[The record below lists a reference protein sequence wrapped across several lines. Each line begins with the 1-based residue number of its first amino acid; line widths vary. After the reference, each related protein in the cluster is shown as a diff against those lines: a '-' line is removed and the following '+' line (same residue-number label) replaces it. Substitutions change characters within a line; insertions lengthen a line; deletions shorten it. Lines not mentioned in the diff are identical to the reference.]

1 MAPAIHH
8 RAFQYRRFGPN
19 DSDRTFAWKSESLE
33 IFRRFWPNP
42 YPTTTKTEGVFHSF
56 QIADVEFFLLDDRYH
71 RDPNLAEDRATM
83 LGAGQ
88 LSWLKENLKSSSA
101 TFKVIGNCGSLTSYF
116 ATEAWSQ
123 FGSERDDFLEWMFSE
138 GITGVFFISGDWHV
152 GTLNRL
158 HRPQDGYPLYE
169 LVSSN
174 TAVNSVQVENWHP
187 SRPGRSHQL
196 SAEVVRDFNFG
207 TLRFSGDRGER
218 KVALQIIDENG
229 EVRVDRRLT
238 EKDLSPNWLE

>member
-1 MAPAIHH
+1 M
-8 RAFQYRRFGPN
+8 
-19 DSDRTFAWKSESLE
+19 
-33 IFRRFWPNP
+33 
-42 YPTTTKTEGVFHSF
+42 FHSF

-71 RDPNLAEDRATM
+71 RDPNFAEDRATM

-88 LSWLKENLKSSSA
+88 LSWVKENLKSSSA

-169 LVSSN
+169 LVSFN
-174 TAVNSVQVENWHP
+174 TAVNSV
-187 SRPGRSHQL
+187 
-196 SAEVVRDFNFG
+196 
-207 TLRFSGDRGER
+207 
-218 KVALQIIDENG
+218 
-229 EVRVDRRLT
+229 
-238 EKDLSPNWLE
+238 